1 MALTGVVCSVSSA
14 TPAGAVVHVAAKPHI
29 APERKCPAQQE
40 VEGALADGSGLM
52 QQARYGE
59 AVAALEPLSKTGCDP
74 RVSLLLAA
82 AYEGSS
88 DLPKAEA
95 VLQQAHLLW
104 PANNSIAASLAR
116 EYLSEHQVEQAAQ
129 ALDHFQ
135 PTLETP
141 QQELELSVVV
151 FLSVHQLVPA
161 ETAAQFA
168 YKAYPSIQSLLL
180 LANAMQLEGRY
191 KDVLTLLGDKRA
203 TYAQSAPFLITL
215 AESEFDDKIFD
226 AARTD
231 LQNAIALDPN
241 RYQAHY
247 LLGNVL
253 MSSDV
258 DGAAGEYRTA
268 IALAPGQPRTYYQ
281 LALALRAKQDEAG
294 EQSALTQ
301 ALAINPHFALA
312 HAEMGRILINQDH
325 LQEAVSQL
333 NSAIEDNAALEQP
346 YYLLAKAYDR
356 LGDAEKSI
364 ATAKR
369 LTIVRKTNHRE
380 APDGSGM
387 TTP

>member
-1 MALTGVVCSVSSA
+1 M
-14 TPAGAVVHVAAKPHI
+14 
-29 APERKCPAQQE
+29 
-40 VEGALADGSGLM
+40 ALADGSGLM

-59 AVAALEPLSKTGCDP
+59 AVGALEPLSKIGCDP

-104 PANNSIAASLAR
+104 PTNNSVAASLAR
-116 EYLSEHQVEQAAQ
+116 EYLTNHQVEKAAQ

-141 QQELELSVVV
+141 EQELELSVVV
-151 FLSVHQLVPA
+151 FLTSHKLVPA
-161 ETAAQFA
+161 EAAAQLA
-168 YKAYPSIQSLLL
+168 WKAYPSIQSLLL

-191 KDVLTLLGDKRA
+191 KDVLTLLGDKR
-203 TYAQSAPFLITL
+203 TIYAQSAPFLITL

-226 AARTD
+226 DARTD
-231 LQNAIALDPN
+231 LQSAIALDPN

-253 MSSDV
+253 MNSSDV

-294 EQSALTQ
+294 EESALTQ

-312 HAEMGRILINQDH
+312 HAEMGRILVNQDH

-333 NSAIEDNAALEQP
+333 NAAIEDNATLEQP

-356 LGDAEKSI
+356 LGDTEKST

-369 LTIVRKTNHRE
+369 LALVRKTNHRE
-380 APDGSGM
+380 APDGAGM